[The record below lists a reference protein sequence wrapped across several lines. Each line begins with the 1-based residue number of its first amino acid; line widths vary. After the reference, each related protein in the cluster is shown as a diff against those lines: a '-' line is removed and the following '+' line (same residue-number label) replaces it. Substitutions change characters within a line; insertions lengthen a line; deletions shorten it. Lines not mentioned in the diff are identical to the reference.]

1 MTNFFLSAFQ
11 KYFRCCKKKKE
22 SSLQVD
28 KTRGGSAFIPY
39 YKGPSGFDDLSN
51 TTTSSSI
58 DASMYSSGSY
68 NNGTANKN

>member
-1 MTNFFLSAFQ
+1 MTNFFLSVFQ
-11 KYFRCCKKKKE
+11 KYFRCCKKQK
-22 SSLQVD
+22 VD

-51 TTTSSSI
+51 INTKSSSI